1 MYGTAPTDAGA
12 PSDATH
18 ATDIDVMR
26 FQYLVLAA
34 GLPLF
39 VGAGVQ
45 PSPAPGAREI
55 MATMVDPSANFIWQS
70 VSIIVTADGVK
81 EKSPRNDREWGELR
95 EAATLLAEGG
105 SLLKKDR
112 RRAGDSDWM
121 KWSQAIIDAADTTF
135 EAVDAKNADLI
146 LEVGEEIYSTCV
158 GCHGGYW
165 RMSPRP

>member
-1 MYGTAPTDAGA
+1 
-12 PSDATH
+12 
-18 ATDIDVMR
+18 
-26 FQYLVLAA
+26 
-34 GLPLF
+34 
-39 VGAGVQ
+39 
-45 PSPAPGAREI
+45 

-70 VSIIVTADGVK
+70 VSIIVTADGVE
-81 EKSPRNDREWGELR
+81 EKSPRNDREWAELR

-105 SLLKKDR
+105 SLLKKDH

-121 KWSQAIIDAADTTF
+121 KWSQAIVDAADTTL

-146 LEVGEEIYSTCV
+146 LEVGGEIYSTYV

>member
-1 MYGTAPTDAGA
+1 
-12 PSDATH
+12 
-18 ATDIDVMR
+18 MR

-39 VGAGVQ
+39 VGAGVK

-55 MATMVDPSANFIWQS
+55 VATMVDPSANFIWQS
-70 VSIIVTADGVK
+70 VSIIVTADGVE

-112 RRAGDSDWM
+112 PRAGDSDWM
-121 KWSQAIIDAADTTF
+121 KWSQAIVDAADTTL
-135 EAVDAKNADLI
+135 EAVDAKNAANA
-146 LEVGEEIYSTCV
+146 SASASRTS
-158 GCHGGYW
+158 GGRGAGFKVVVPRW
-165 RMSPRP
+165 RVIAPLMLSVRRSRIVLTLRSSE